1 MMNTIVNI
9 IGLPF
14 LIGIL
19 LFLLPEKLRLF
30 KGIIATLVTLVTFY
44 WAYTIFNL
52 TNENIDSMGSAG
64 NWLQENLSAVPK
76 YLSIHLDRLN
86 QSLVILTAFFATLI
100 CIYSLITINRK
111 INFRDYYAYFLI
123 TLGAAIA
130 ALLADNLLFFLF
142 MWGILG
148 VTLYKLIQGNN
159 EESAATAKK
168 TLIIVGSSDGIMM
181 LGIAIIWKM
190 ADGLNMSEIQLG
202 TNSALPIF
210 AFLFLLIGS
219 FTKAGAFPFHS
230 WIPDFT
236 KNAPASSSA
245 YMPASLDKL
254 LGIYFLVRIC
264 KDIFVLNQWLTLVLL
279 IVGSITIITA
289 VMMALV
295 QHNYKKLL
303 GFHAVSQVGYMIVGI
318 ALGTALGIAAG
329 LFHMF
334 NNALYKS
341 GLFLTAGNIQHRT
354 GETEID
360 KLGGLSRMMP
370 LTFFAAII
378 FSLSI
383 SGIPPLNGFASKW
396 MIYQGIIDFG
406 TGTGIANQLWIVW
419 LAFAVFGSALTLA
432 SFIKFLSGIFLGS
445 SQQTPHVKEANFLM
459 YFPML
464 ILATICI
471 LTGVFAMNYVLP
483 KLLMPVTGDFSF
495 VGIWQS
501 EMVGLLILLSIMLG
515 VIIYLAFSMKKFRRE
530 ESFIGGE
537 TFHEKTG
544 LKVTGFYQTISQA
557 KLLSAM
563 YKAAEKKWFDI
574 YDLSKRC
581 VLSLNKGLS
590 WLHDGILQTYML
602 WIFIGLGILLLCLL

>member
-1 MMNTIVNI
+1 MMNTFVNI
-9 IGLPF
+9 IGLPI
-14 LIGIL
+14 LVGIL
-19 LFLLPEKLRLF
+19 LFLLPEKLRIF
-30 KGIIATLVTLVTFY
+30 KGIIATVVALFTVY
-44 WAYTIFNL
+44 WAWVIFNMTGGSL
-52 TNENIDSMGSAG
+52 DSTSYSGS
-64 NWLQENLSAVPK
+64 WLYENLAAVPK
-76 YLSIHLDRLN
+76 YLSIHIDRLN
-86 QSLVILTAFFATLI
+86 QSLIVLTALFAFLI
-100 CIYSLITINRK
+100 CMYSLIK
-111 INFRDYYAYFLI
+111 INSKIHFRDYYAYFLL

-130 ALLADNLLFFLF
+130 ALLADNLLLFLF
-142 MWGILG
+142 MWGFLG
-148 VTLYKLIQGNN
+148 ITLYKLIQGNN
-159 EESAATAKK
+159 KESAATAKK

-202 TNSALPIF
+202 TNSALAIF
-210 AFLFLLIGS
+210 AFLFLLTGS

-236 KNAPASSSA
+236 KDAPASSSA

-264 KDIFVLNQWLTLVLL
+264 NDIFVLNQWLTLLLL
-279 IVGSITIITA
+279 ILGSVTIITA

-303 GFHAVSQVGYMIVGI
+303 GFHAVSQVGYMVVGI
-318 ALGTALGIAAG
+318 ALGTTLGIAAG

-334 NNALYKS
+334 NNAIYKS

-406 TGTGIANQLWIVW
+406 TGSGIANQLWIVW

-432 SFIKFLSGIFLGS
+432 SFIKFISGIFLGS
-445 SQQTPHVKEANFLM
+445 GQQTKKVREVNFLM
-459 YFPML
+459 YVPML
-464 ILATICI
+464 LLATICI
-471 LTGVFAMNYVLP
+471 LTGVFAMNYVVP
-483 KLLMPVTGDFSF
+483 KLLIPITGQFSF
-495 VGIWQS
+495 VGVWQS
-501 EMVGLLILLSIMLG
+501 EMVGLLILLSIILG
-515 VIIYLAFSMKKFRRE
+515 VIIYLALSMKKMRRE

-544 LKVTGFYQTISQA
+544 LQVTEFYQTISQA
-557 KLLSAM
+557 KLLSGM

-581 VLSLNKGLS
+581 VLNLNKGLS